1 MKLHLIAPSGSLPD
15 PQVLAKGESWFKN
28 QGVEVKNLACG
39 RRQFQRFAGTDQERL
54 DEINQLA
61 NLSPDHVVMSLRGG
75 YGLSRLLDQID
86 WQGIGKQ
93 VKQGLKIVG
102 HSDFTAFQLG
112 LLAKTDAPSFA
123 GPMFSYDFCGDVSDS
138 TWKHFQEAMTQST
151 IQVEVV
157 SPQIISSPVGI
168 TADDKAVLWGGNLT
182 MLTSLLGTEFFPS
195 QNQVKGGI
203 LFIEDVNEHPYRIE
217 RMLHQ
222 LLDAGY
228 LGQQR
233 AVLIGDVSSYRLS
246 EVDRGYDLHAAI
258 ESIRQKLGPKTPIL
272 TGLAFGHC
280 PDKLTLPV
288 GRYASLS
295 ATSDAFILQ
304 ANCT

>member
-1 MKLHLIAPSGSLPD
+1 MKLHIIAPSGSLPD
-15 PQVLAKGESWFKN
+15 PQVLGKGESWFKN
-28 QGVEVKNLACG
+28 QGIEVKNLACG
-39 RRQFQRFAGTDQERL
+39 KRQFQRFAGTDQERL

-75 YGLSRLLDQID
+75 YGLSRLLDRID

-93 VKQGLKIVG
+93 AKQGLKIVG
-102 HSDFTAFQLG
+102 HSDFTVFNLG
-112 LLAKTDAPSFA
+112 LFAKTGAPSFA
-123 GPMFSYDFCGDVSDS
+123 GPMLSYDFCGEVSDL
-138 TWKHFQEAMTQST
+138 TWRHFQEAMTQST

-157 SPQIISSPVGI
+157 SPQVMASPIGI

-195 QNQVKGGI
+195 KVQVKGGI

-258 ESIRQKLGPKTPIL
+258 ESIRQKLGSKTPIL

>member
-102 HSDFTAFQLG
+102 HSDFTAFQSG
-112 LLAKTDAPSFA
+112 LFAKTGAPSFA

>member
-15 PQVLAKGESWFKN
+15 PQVLAKGESWFKG
-28 QGVEVKNLACG
+28 QGIEVKNLACG
-39 RRQFQRFAGTDQERL
+39 KRQFQRFSGTDQERL

-75 YGLSRLLDQID
+75 YGLSRLLDRID
-86 WQGIGKQ
+86 WKSIAKQ
-93 VKQGLKIVG
+93 VKEGMKIVG

-112 LLAKTDAPSFA
+112 LFAKTGAPSFA
-123 GPMFSYDFCGDVSDS
+123 GPMFSYDFCGDVSDL

-151 IQVEVV
+151 IQIEVV
-157 SPQIISSPVGI
+157 SSQVMSSPIGI
-168 TADDKAVLWGGNLT
+168 MADDKAVLWGGNLT

-217 RMLHQ
+217 RMLQQ

-246 EVDRGYDLHAAI
+246 DVDRGYDLHAAI
-258 ESIRQKLGPKTPIL
+258 DSIRQRLGPKTPIL

-280 PDKLTLPV
+280 ADKLTLPV

-295 ATSDAFILQ
+295 ASSDAFILQ
-304 ANCT
+304 ANCA

>member
-15 PQVLAKGESWFKN
+15 PQVLAKGESWFKD
-28 QGVEVKNLACG
+28 QGIEVKNLACG
-39 RRQFQRFAGTDQERL
+39 KRQFQRFAGTDQERL
-54 DEINQLA
+54 DEINQLV
-61 NLSPDHVVMSLRGG
+61 NLSADHVVMSLRGG
-75 YGLSRLLDQID
+75 YGLSRLLDRID
-86 WQGIGKQ
+86 WQGIAKQ

-102 HSDFTAFQLG
+102 HSDFTAFHLG
-112 LLAKTDAPSFA
+112 LFAKTGASSFA
-123 GPMFSYDFCGDVSDS
+123 GPMFSYDFCGEVSDL
-138 TWKHFQEAMTQST
+138 TWKHFQEAMTQPM

-157 SPQIISSPVGI
+157 SPQVMSSPIGI

-195 QNQVKGGI
+195 QDQVKGGI

-228 LGQQR
+228 LAKQR
-233 AVLIGDVSSYRLS
+233 AIFIGDISSYRLS
-246 EVDRGYDLHAAI
+246 DVDRGYDLHAAI

-280 PDKLTLPV
+280 ADKLTLPV

-304 ANCT
+304 ANCA

>member
-1 MKLHLIAPSGSLPD
+1 MKLHIIAPSGSLPD
-15 PQVLAKGESWFKN
+15 PQVLANGESWFKN
-28 QGVEVKNLACG
+28 QGIEVKNIACG
-39 RRQFQRFAGTDQERL
+39 KRQFQRFAGTDQERL

-75 YGLSRLLDQID
+75 YGLSRLLDRID

-102 HSDFTAFQLG
+102 HSDFTAFHLG
-112 LLAKTDAPSFA
+112 LFAKTGTPSFA
-123 GPMFSYDFCGDVSDS
+123 GPMFSYDFCGDVSDL

-157 SPQIISSPVGI
+157 SPQVMASPIGI

-195 QNQVKGGI
+195 KVQVKGGI

-233 AVLIGDVSSYRLS
+233 AVLIGDISSYRLS

-258 ESIRQKLGPKTPIL
+258 EFIRQKLGSKTPIL

>member
-15 PQVLAKGESWFKN
+15 PQVLAKGESWCK
-28 QGVEVKNLACG
+28 GKGIEVKNLACG
-39 RRQFQRFAGTDQERL
+39 KRQFQRFAGTDQERL

-75 YGLSRLLDQID
+75 YGLSRLLDRID
-86 WQGIGKQ
+86 WQGIAKQ
-93 VKQGLKIVG
+93 VKQGMKIVG

-112 LLAKTDAPSFA
+112 LFAKTGGASFA
-123 GPMFSYDFCGDVSDS
+123 GPMFSYDFCGDVSDL

-151 IQVEVV
+151 IQIEVV
-157 SPQIISSPVGI
+157 SPQVMSSPIGI

-182 MLTSLLGTEFFPS
+182 MLTSLLCTEFFPS
-195 QNQVKGGI
+195 QSQVKGGI

-228 LGQQR
+228 LGKQR

-246 EVDRGYDLHAAI
+246 DVDRGYDLHAAI
-258 ESIRQKLGPKTPIL
+258 DSIRQKLGPKTPIL

-304 ANCT
+304 ANYT

>member
-15 PQVLAKGESWFKN
+15 PQVLAKGESWFKD
-28 QGVEVKNLACG
+28 QGIEVKNLACG
-39 RRQFQRFAGTDQERL
+39 KRQFQRFSGTDQERL

-75 YGLSRLLDQID
+75 YGLSRLLDRID
-86 WQGIGKQ
+86 WQGIAKQ
-93 VKQGLKIVG
+93 VKQGLKVVG
-102 HSDFTAFQLG
+102 HSDFTAFHLG
-112 LLAKTDAPSFA
+112 LFAKTGAPSFA
-123 GPMFSYDFCGDVSDS
+123 GPMFSYDFCGEVSDL
-138 TWKHFQEAMTQST
+138 TWKHFQEAMTQAT

-157 SPQIISSPVGI
+157 SPQVMSSPIGI

-195 QNQVKGGI
+195 QDQVKGGI
-203 LFIEDVNEHPYRIE
+203 LFIEDVNEHPYRVE

-228 LGQQR
+228 LAKQR
-233 AVLIGDVSSYRLS
+233 AVLIGDISSYRLS
-246 EVDRGYDLHAAI
+246 DVDRGYDLHAAI

-280 PDKLTLPV
+280 ADKLTLPV

-304 ANCT
+304 ANCA

>member
-15 PQVLAKGESWFKN
+15 PQVLAKGESWLKD
-28 QGVEVKNLACG
+28 QGIEVKNLACG
-39 RRQFQRFAGTDQERL
+39 KRQFQRFAGTDQERL

-61 NLSPDHVVMSLRGG
+61 NLSADHVVMSLRGG
-75 YGLSRLLDQID
+75 YGLSRLLDRID
-86 WQGIGKQ
+86 WQGIAKQ

-102 HSDFTAFQLG
+102 HSDFTAFHLG
-112 LLAKTDAPSFA
+112 LLAKTGAPSFA
-123 GPMFSYDFCGDVSDS
+123 GPMFSYDFCGEVSDL
-138 TWKHFQEAMTQST
+138 TWKHFQEAMTQAT

-157 SPQIISSPVGI
+157 SPQVMSSPIGI

-195 QNQVKGGI
+195 QDQVKGGI

-228 LGQQR
+228 LSQQR
-233 AVLIGDVSSYRLS
+233 AVLIGDIASYRLS
-246 EVDRGYDLHAAI
+246 DVDRGYDLHAAI
-258 ESIRQKLGPKTPIL
+258 DSIRQRLGPKTPIL

-295 ATSDAFILQ
+295 ASSDAFILQ
-304 ANCT
+304 ANCA

>member
-1 MKLHLIAPSGSLPD
+1 
-15 PQVLAKGESWFKN
+15 LAKGESWFKD
-28 QGVEVKNLACG
+28 QGIEIKNLACG
-39 RRQFQRFAGTDQERL
+39 KRQFQRFAGTDQERL

-61 NLSPDHVVMSLRGG
+61 NLSADHVVLSLRGG
-75 YGLSRLLDQID
+75 YGLSRLLDRID

-102 HSDFTAFQLG
+102 HSDFTAFHLG
-112 LLAKTDAPSFA
+112 LFAKTGAPSYA
-123 GPMFSYDFCGDVSDS
+123 GPMFSYDFCGEVSDL
-138 TWKHFQEAMTQST
+138 TWKHFQEAMTQPT

-157 SPQIISSPVGI
+157 SPQVMDSPIGI
-168 TADDKAVLWGGNLT
+168 TFDDKAVLWGGNLT

-195 QNQVKGGI
+195 QDQVKGGI

-228 LGQQR
+228 LEQQR
-233 AVLIGDVSSYRLS
+233 AVLIGDISSYRLS
-246 EVDRGYDLHAAI
+246 DVDRGYDLHAAI
-258 ESIRQKLGPKTPIL
+258 DSIRQRLGPKTPIL

-295 ATSDAFILQ
+295 ASSDAFILQ
-304 ANCT
+304 ANCA

>member
-1 MKLHLIAPSGSLPD
+1 
-15 PQVLAKGESWFKN
+15 LAKGESWFKN

-112 LLAKTDAPSFA
+112 LFAKTGAPSFA

>member
-1 MKLHLIAPSGSLPD
+1 
-15 PQVLAKGESWFKN
+15 
-28 QGVEVKNLACG
+28 
-39 RRQFQRFAGTDQERL
+39 
-54 DEINQLA
+54 
-61 NLSPDHVVMSLRGG
+61 
-75 YGLSRLLDQID
+75 
-86 WQGIGKQ
+86 
-93 VKQGLKIVG
+93 
-102 HSDFTAFQLG
+102 
-112 LLAKTDAPSFA
+112 
-123 GPMFSYDFCGDVSDS
+123 
-138 TWKHFQEAMTQST
+138 MTQST

-157 SPQIISSPVGI
+157 SPQIISSPVGV

>member
-1 MKLHLIAPSGSLPD
+1 
-15 PQVLAKGESWFKN
+15 
-28 QGVEVKNLACG
+28 
-39 RRQFQRFAGTDQERL
+39 
-54 DEINQLA
+54 
-61 NLSPDHVVMSLRGG
+61 MSLRGG

-112 LLAKTDAPSFA
+112 LFAKTGAPSFA

-168 TADDKAVLWGGNLT
+168 TAGDKAVLWGGNLT

-222 LLDAGY
+222 LLNAGY

>member
-1 MKLHLIAPSGSLPD
+1 ML
-15 PQVLAKGESWFKN
+15 
-28 QGVEVKNLACG
+28 
-39 RRQFQRFAGTDQERL
+39 
-54 DEINQLA
+54 
-61 NLSPDHVVMSLRGG
+61 
-75 YGLSRLLDQID
+75 
-86 WQGIGKQ
+86 
-93 VKQGLKIVG
+93 
-102 HSDFTAFQLG
+102 
-112 LLAKTDAPSFA
+112 
-123 GPMFSYDFCGDVSDS
+123 SYDFCGEVSDL
-138 TWKHFQEAMTQST
+138 TWRHFQEAMTQST

-157 SPQIISSPVGI
+157 SPQVMASPIGI

-182 MLTSLLGTEFFPS
+182 MLTSLLGTEFFPTKV
-195 QNQVKGGI
+195 QVKGGI

-258 ESIRQKLGPKTPIL
+258 ESIRQKLGSKTPIL

-280 PDKLTLPV
+280 PDKLTMPV

-304 ANCT
+304 ANCA

>member
-75 YGLSRLLDQID
+75 YGLSRLLDKID

-112 LLAKTDAPSFA
+112 LFAKTGAPSFA

-138 TWKHFQEAMTQST
+138 TWNHFQEAMTQST

-222 LLDAGY
+222 LLNAGY

>member
-1 MKLHLIAPSGSLPD
+1 L
-15 PQVLAKGESWFKN
+15 
-28 QGVEVKNLACG
+28 
-39 RRQFQRFAGTDQERL
+39 
-54 DEINQLA
+54 
-61 NLSPDHVVMSLRGG
+61 
-75 YGLSRLLDQID
+75 Y
-86 WQGIGKQ
+86 
-93 VKQGLKIVG
+93 
-102 HSDFTAFQLG
+102 
-112 LLAKTDAPSFA
+112 AKTGAPSFA
-123 GPMFSYDFCGDVSDS
+123 GPMFSYDFCGDVSEL
-138 TWKHFQEAMTQST
+138 TWKHFQEAMTQSS
-151 IQVEVV
+151 IEIEVV
-157 SPQIISSPVGI
+157 APQVMSSSIGI

-182 MLTSLLGTEFFPS
+182 MLSSLLGTEFFPS
-195 QNQVKGGI
+195 KDQVKGGI

-246 EVDRGYDLHAAI
+246 DVDRGYDLNAAI
-258 ESIRQKLGPKTPIL
+258 DSIRQRLGKQTPIL

-295 ATSDAFILQ
+295 ASSDAFILK
-304 ANCT
+304 ANCA

>member
-15 PQVLAKGESWFKN
+15 PQVLAKGESWFKK
-28 QGVEVKNLACG
+28 QDIEVKNLACG
-39 RRQFQRFAGTDQERL
+39 KRQFQRFAGTDQERL

-75 YGLSRLLDQID
+75 YGLSRLLDRID

-102 HSDFTAFQLG
+102 HSDFTALHLG
-112 LLAKTDAPSFA
+112 LFAKTGAPSFA
-123 GPMFSYDFCGDVSDS
+123 GPMFSYDFCGDVSDL
-138 TWKHFQEAMTQST
+138 TWKHFQEAMTQPM
-151 IQVEVV
+151 IQVEVI
-157 SPQIISSPVGI
+157 SPQAISSPIGI

-182 MLTSLLGTEFFPS
+182 MLTSLLGTEFFPAKG
-195 QNQVKGGI
+195 QVKGGI

-258 ESIRQKLGPKTPIL
+258 ESIRQKLGSKTPIL

>member
-15 PQVLAKGESWFKN
+15 PQVLAKGESWFKG
-28 QGVEVKNLACG
+28 QGIEVKNLACG
-39 RRQFQRFAGTDQERL
+39 KRQFQRFAGTDQERL
-54 DEINQLA
+54 NEINQLA

-75 YGLSRLLDQID
+75 YGLSRLLDRID
-86 WQGIGKQ
+86 WQGLAKQ
-93 VKQGLKIVG
+93 VKQGMKIVG

-112 LLAKTDAPSFA
+112 LFAKTGAPSFA
-123 GPMFSYDFCGDVSDS
+123 GPMFSYDFCGDVSDL

-157 SPQIISSPVGI
+157 SPQVMSSPIGI

-217 RMLHQ
+217 RMLQQ

-246 EVDRGYDLHAAI
+246 DVDRGYDLHAAI
-258 ESIRQKLGPKTPIL
+258 DSIRQRLGPKTPIL

-280 PDKLTLPV
+280 ADKLTLPV
-288 GRYASLS
+288 GCYASLS
-295 ATSDAFILQ
+295 ASSDAFILQ
-304 ANCT
+304 ANCA

>member
-1 MKLHLIAPSGSLPD
+1 
-15 PQVLAKGESWFKN
+15 
-28 QGVEVKNLACG
+28 
-39 RRQFQRFAGTDQERL
+39 
-54 DEINQLA
+54 
-61 NLSPDHVVMSLRGG
+61 MSLRGG

-112 LLAKTDAPSFA
+112 LFAKTGAPSFA
-123 GPMFSYDFCGDVSDS
+123 GPMFSYDFCSDVSDS

-157 SPQIISSPVGI
+157 SPQIITSPVGI
-168 TADDKAVLWGGNLT
+168 TAGDKAVLWGGNLT

-222 LLDAGY
+222 LLGAGY

>member
-1 MKLHLIAPSGSLPD
+1 M
-15 PQVLAKGESWFKN
+15 
-28 QGVEVKNLACG
+28 
-39 RRQFQRFAGTDQERL
+39 
-54 DEINQLA
+54 
-61 NLSPDHVVMSLRGG
+61 
-75 YGLSRLLDQID
+75 
-86 WQGIGKQ
+86 
-93 VKQGLKIVG
+93 KIVG

-112 LLAKTDAPSFA
+112 LFAKTGAPSFA
-123 GPMFSYDFCGDVSDS
+123 GPMFSYDFCGDVSDL

-157 SPQIISSPVGI
+157 SPQVMSSPIGI

-217 RMLHQ
+217 RMLQQ

-246 EVDRGYDLHAAI
+246 DVDRGYDLHAAI
-258 ESIRQKLGPKTPIL
+258 DSIRQRLGPKTPIL

-280 PDKLTLPV
+280 ADKLTLPV
-288 GRYASLS
+288 GCYASLS
-295 ATSDAFILQ
+295 ASSDAFILQ
-304 ANCT
+304 ANCA

>member
-15 PQVLAKGESWFKN
+15 PQVLAKGESWFKK
-28 QGVEVKNLACG
+28 QGIEVKNLACG
-39 RRQFQRFAGTDQERL
+39 KRQFQRFAGTDQERL

-75 YGLSRLLDQID
+75 YGLSRLLDRID

-102 HSDFTAFQLG
+102 HSDFTAFHLG
-112 LLAKTDAPSFA
+112 LFAKTGAPSFA
-123 GPMFSYDFCGDVSDS
+123 GPMFSYDFCGDVSDL
-138 TWKHFQEAMTQST
+138 TWKHFQEAMTQPM
-151 IQVEVV
+151 IQVEVI
-157 SPQIISSPVGI
+157 SPQAISSPIGI

-182 MLTSLLGTEFFPS
+182 MLNSLLGTEFFPAKG
-195 QNQVKGGI
+195 QVKGGI

-222 LLDAGY
+222 LLEAGY

-246 EVDRGYDLHAAI
+246 EVDRGYDLQTAI
-258 ESIRQKLGPKTPIL
+258 GSIIQKLGPKIPIL

-280 PDKLTLPV
+280 PDKLTLPIGCYV
-288 GRYASLS
+288 SLS

-304 ANCT
+304 ANCV

>member
-1 MKLHLIAPSGSLPD
+1 MKLHIIAPSGSLPD
-15 PQVLAKGESWFKN
+15 PQVLGKGESWFKN
-28 QGVEVKNLACG
+28 QGIEVKNLACG
-39 RRQFQRFAGTDQERL
+39 KRQFQRFAGTDQERL

-61 NLSPDHVVMSLRGG
+61 NLSSDHVVMSLRGG

-93 VKQGLKIVG
+93 VKQGMKIVG

-112 LLAKTDAPSFA
+112 LFAKTGAPSFA
-123 GPMFSYDFCGDVSDS
+123 GPMFSYDFCGDVSNL
-138 TWKHFQEAMTQST
+138 TWKHFQEAMTQSM
-151 IQVEVV
+151 IQIEVV
-157 SPQIISSPVGI
+157 SPQVMSSPIGI

-195 QNQVKGGI
+195 QSQVKGGI

-233 AVLIGDVSSYRLS
+233 AVLIGDISSYRLS
-246 EVDRGYDLHAAI
+246 DVDRGYDLHAAI
-258 ESIRQKLGPKTPIL
+258 DSIRHRLGPKTPIL

-280 PDKLTLPV
+280 PDKLTVPV